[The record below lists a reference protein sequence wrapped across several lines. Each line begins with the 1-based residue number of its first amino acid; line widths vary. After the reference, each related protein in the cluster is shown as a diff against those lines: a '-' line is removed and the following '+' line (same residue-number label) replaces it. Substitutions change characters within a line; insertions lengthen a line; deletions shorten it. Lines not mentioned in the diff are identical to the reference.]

1 MTHGMLLTVTEV
13 PNPVLPAGFD
23 IALALV
29 PLMIMAIIIVSMV
42 SIVRRHESLS
52 VWESVGW
59 TALVIT
65 VPVLGAIIWFT
76 VGRSRHRLVTEA
88 R

>member
-1 MTHGMLLTVTEV
+1 
-13 PNPVLPAGFD
+13 
-23 IALALV
+23 
-29 PLMIMAIIIVSMV
+29 
-42 SIVRRHESLS
+42 
-52 VWESVGW
+52 
-59 TALVIT
+59 